1 MTDWDG
7 TQYGVV
13 GELQRVMADES
24 LRLLDLD
31 GDETVLDI
39 GCGDGFVTAQIADRL
54 PHGSIVGID
63 PSPRMIEAA
72 RRRDT
77 TARFDAG
84 DVMTLDAVGEFD
96 VVTSFNALHWVHDQ
110 ATAVRNIAAALRPD
124 GRSLLVFVCAGPRRS
139 LEDVAMDV
147 TVQPRWVD
155 EFRDFRAPFVHPDPA
170 DFTSVAGAAGL
181 GAADQSVVDKTWDFG
196 SRKAFRDWCAV
207 GFGDWTAHLPP
218 VEADAFVDD
227 VVDQYADL
235 VGRPGTFGFYQ
246 LRTTLERTR

>member
-31 GDETVLDI
+31 GDEKVLDI

-77 TARFDAG
+77 TATFDAG
-84 DVMTLDAVGEFD
+84 NVMTVDASGEFD

-110 ATAVRNIAAALRPD
+110 ATAMRNIAAALRPD

-147 TVQPRWVD
+147 TAEPRWVD
-155 EFRDFRAPFVHPDPA
+155 EFRDFRAPFVHPVPA
-170 DFTSVAGAAGL
+170 EFAALVTAAGL
-181 GAADQSVVDKTWDFG
+181 EVTDQTVADKSWDFG
-196 SRKAFRDWCAV
+196 SREAFRDWCAV
-207 GFGDWTAHLPP
+207 GFGDWTGRLSPAD
-218 VEADAFVDD
+218 ADAFVDD
-227 VVDQYADL
+227 VVDRYTDL
-235 VGRPGTFGFYQ
+235 IGSPGTFAFYQ
-246 LRTTLERTR
+246 LRMNLRRAR